1 MARLHHLLHLDEQRT
16 RELRREAECRGVEVL
31 LIVLLAVGWA
41 LAVILGVLYVRL
53 LEQHGR
59 AHHERHE
66 LAALVQELAAEPPDT
81 PVLPVGSEVPDVVL
95 TDLDGTERR
104 LGAYRGQE
112 VALVFFNPGCGYC
125 QQLAPQLGELPGEAR
140 RVVLVSSGEAND
152 LRPLVAQHGWGFDV
166 LLDRDFKAIEAMEAA
181 GTPTGY
187 LINADGKIAS
197 TQAMGVDFVLD
208 MITRWP
214 LSTPEENGGA
224 GTGSAG
230 MALRDTSRSRIARD
244 GLDAGTI
251 APTFVL
257 PDLDGSMRALTDYRG
272 KKVLLVFSDVDCGP
286 CDALAPD
293 LVRIAGSADGD
304 GLELVMISRGDP
316 EENRDKAKEHGFPFP
331 VLLQRS
337 WEVSKQYGMFA
348 TPIAFLIDEEGV
360 ISRRVAM
367 GAYEICAL
375 AEA

>member
-1 MARLHHLLHLDEQRT
+1 
-16 RELRREAECRGVEVL
+16 VEVL

-41 LAVILGVLYVRL
+41 LAVVLGVLYVRL

-59 AHHERHE
+59 AHHDRHQ
-66 LAALVQELAAEPPDT
+66 LAALVQELTAEPPET
-81 PVLPVGSEVPDVVL
+81 PMLPLGSEVPDVAL
-95 TDLDGTERR
+95 TELDGVERR

-112 VALVFFNPGCGYC
+112 VALVFFNPECGYC
-125 QQLAPQLGELPGEAR
+125 QQLAPQLGELPTDAR
-140 RVVLVSSGEAND
+140 RVVLVSSGEAD
-152 LRPLVAQHGWGFDV
+152 ELRSVAATYGWSFDV
-166 LLDRDFKAIEAMEAA
+166 LLDREFKAVEAMEAA

-187 LINADGKIAS
+187 LIDAKGKIAS

-214 LSTPEENGGA
+214 VSSEENGS
-224 GTGSAG
+224 TGSGPAG
-230 MALRDTSRSRIARD
+230 MVLRDTSRSRIARD
-244 GLDAGTI
+244 GLEPGTI

-257 PDLDGSMRALTDYRG
+257 PDLTGSMRSLTDYRG

-286 CDALAPD
+286 CEALSPD
-293 LVRIAGSADGD
+293 LVRIAKSGRGN

-316 EENRDKAKEHGFPFP
+316 EENRDKAKEHGYPFP

-360 ISRRVAM
+360 ITRKVAM
-367 GAYEICAL
+367 GAHEICAL
-375 AEA
+375 AEVPD

>member
-1 MARLHHLLHLDEQRT
+1 
-16 RELRREAECRGVEVL
+16 VEVL
-31 LIVLLAVGWA
+31 LIVLLAVGWG
-41 LAVILGVLYVRL
+41 LAVVLGVLYVRL

-66 LAALVQELAAEPPDT
+66 LAALVQELAAEPPET
-81 PVLPVGSEVPDVVL
+81 PMLPVGSEVPDVAL
-95 TDLDGTERR
+95 TDLDGGERR

-112 VALVFFNPGCGYC
+112 VALVFFNPECGYC
-125 QQLAPQLGELPGEAR
+125 QQLAPQLGELASDSR
-140 RVVLVSSGEAND
+140 RVVLVSSGGAEA
-152 LRPLVAQHGWGFDV
+152 LRSMAAQHGWGFDV
-166 LLDRDFKAIEAMEAA
+166 LLDSELRAIEAMEAA

-187 LINADGKIAS
+187 LIDADGRIAS

-214 LSTPEENGGA
+214 VSTAGGK
-224 GTGSAG
+224 SAD
-230 MALRDTSRSRIARD
+230 MALRDTSRSRLLRD
-244 GLDAGTI
+244 GIEPGTI

-257 PDLDGSMRALTDYRG
+257 PDLAGSMRSLTDFRG
-272 KKVLLVFSDVDCGP
+272 KNVLLVFSDVDCGP

-293 LVRIAGSADGD
+293 LVRIADSERSN

-316 EENRDKAKEHGFPFP
+316 EENRRKAEEHGFTFP

-348 TPIAFLIDEEGV
+348 TPIAFLVDGKGV
-360 ISRRVAM
+360 IAERVAM
-367 GAYEICAL
+367 GGPAICEL
-375 AEA
+375 AAGSPRG